1 MRFEEFLTE
10 RMDELDNSV
19 YALLRRFLMLEGEG
33 EDDAFPWNMEIIGN
47 VSEAIEAELISHGY
61 RPCRPYYEGD
71 ERTPCFR
78 GKDCDDSNCP
88 LRQIGSDDGHA
99 EVH

>member
-1 MRFEEFLTE
+1 MRFEEFLKE

-19 YALLRRFLMLEGEG
+19 YALLRCFLMLDGKE

-47 VSEAIEAELISHGY
+47 ISEAIEYELISHGY

-71 ERTPCFR
+71 ERTPCFC

-88 LRQIGSDDGHA
+88 LRQLGSDDGHA
-99 EVH
+99 KVH